1 MYAWC
6 LPHVRTRVLGEG
18 GDPPP
23 VSLSPSAG
31 FCRSGSEPLEKYE
44 IRT

>member
-1 MYAWC
+1 M
-6 LPHVRTRVLGEG
+6 PRVSTRVLGAG

-31 FCRSGSEPLEKYE
+31 FCRSGSEPLEKYG